1 MSTETL
7 REAYSAAVDLQGRDA
22 ANLIVTAHGGAAG
35 NQGWRNIPPAK
46 VGAAI
51 AALEFVGDRPQERPR
66 CDRERS

>member
-7 REAYSAAVDLQGRDA
+7 REAYSAAVNSQGRDA

-51 AALEFVGDRPQERPR
+51 AALESVGDRPQSTRHPS
-66 CDRERS
+66 RERS